1 MLRKNVTVAT
11 SEEGLELFVSPY
23 VPLGTSA
30 TIRIPWQEM
39 ELANGIV
46 FRRPVTDLRISRLS
60 GFTICLPTDPAREV
74 EQEQTTQPAG
84 SS

>member
-23 VPLGTSA
+23 VRLGTSA

-74 EQEQTTQPAG
+74 EQEQTKQSAG